1 MDTIFIYNPSSCRKK
16 SFQILKF
23 RLLLQFQIKILLALV
38 QKKPLE
44 IRTSWSSCMSGTSQS
59 CNNVIIAV
67 LYKLSI
73 HYKKSI
79 QTLFGPQ
86 HLVVGI
92 NPQSTKSNRKGL
104 KPLLFEKNYIK
115 VKQWRATERKG
126 KIWKIC
132 KSLIQHYKAFKS

>member
-67 LYKLSI
+67 LYKI
-73 HYKKSI
+73 EY
-79 QTLFGPQ
+79 TLQ
-86 HLVVGI
+86 KVHS
-92 NPQSTKSNRKGL
+92 NPFWTSTSCSWDKSTKHEIEQKR
-104 KPLLFEKNYIK
+104 IK
-115 VKQWRATERKG
+115 AIV
-126 KIWKIC
+126 IWKKLHQSQAM
-132 KSLIQHYKAFKS
+132 KSYRKKRKDLKNL